1 MSRHNFAACLIVGC
15 TAAIPL
21 PARAQTFATADT
33 LYSNG
38 VEAYFRGCSSE
49 AESSFSTLMSVD
61 PNDPRAFYFRAL
73 SLMRQGREDEARSDM
88 EIGAQIEARNPHRF
102 DIGKTLQRVQGPTR
116 LLLEQYRSR
125 ARATASMNPPLG
137 PVRSPDTAVLRERRF
152 IPLDEFSRNGE
163 PHSIAAPEPPPET
176 VMPRAAAPPI
186 PANDSNAATAGA
198 GNPFGDDPAAGA
210 APKPAP
216 AKAAVPNSPPAKAPL
231 PPAPK
236 PAAPAPKPAADDT
249 ENPF

>member
-15 TAAIPL
+15 TAVIPL
-21 PARAQTFATADT
+21 AARAQTFATADT
-33 LYSNG
+33 FFSTG
-38 VEAYFRGCSSE
+38 IEAYFRGRSAE
-49 AESSFSTLMSVD
+49 AESSFSRLISVD
-61 PNDPRAFYFRAL
+61 PNDPRAYYFRAL
-73 SLMRQGREDEARSDM
+73 SVIRQGRENEARSDM
-88 EIGAQIEARNPHRF
+88 EMGARIEARSPHRF
-102 DIGKTLQRVQGPTR
+102 DIGKTLQRVQGPAR
-116 LLLEQYRSR
+116 LVLEQYRSH
-125 ARATASMNPPLG
+125 ARAAAGMNPPLG

-152 IPLDEFSRNGE
+152 VPLDEFARSGE
-163 PHSIAAPEPPPET
+163 PHSIVAPEPPPET

-186 PANDSNAATAGA
+186 PANHSNSAPAGA
-198 GNPFGDDPAAGA
+198 GNPFGDDATGA

-216 AKAAVPNSPPAKAPL
+216 AKAAAPESPPAKAPL